1 MQIERLTLKLLAENC
16 YIYHNE
22 KECIVFDPGS
32 DYEHIKAY
40 VEKKNKTIKFNL
52 TYQHNSI

>member
-22 KECIVFDPGS
+22 KESIGYDPGS
-32 DYEHIKAY
+32 DQEHIKA
-40 VEKKNKTIKFNL
+40 
-52 TYQHNSI
+52 